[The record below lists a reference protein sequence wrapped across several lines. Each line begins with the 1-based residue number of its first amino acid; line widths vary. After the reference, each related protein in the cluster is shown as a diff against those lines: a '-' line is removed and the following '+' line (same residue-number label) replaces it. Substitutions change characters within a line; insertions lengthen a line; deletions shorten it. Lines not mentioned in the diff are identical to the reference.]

1 MYVDDMVIKIKGDEW
16 FLKDVEET
24 MIWMRNKYET
34 QSEKVCLRSVE
45 RKILRSHCFPWRVE
59 ANPEK
64 LRTLLDLKKSCTVRD
79 VQSLKGK
86 LATLGRFLEKSAE
99 QSLSFY
105 QVVKSDVAWSKEA
118 GEALLNL
125 KDCLRKILILE
136 ILRPNDPLI
145 IYLSTNWDEINAIL
159 IAEREEKQVYFVS
172 RVLQGV
178 ELNYSLIEKLILSLV
193 YVAKR
198 LWSYFQAHPIS
209 VLIG

>member
-24 MIWMRNKYET
+24 MIWMRNEYET

-118 GEALLNL
+118 EEALLNL
-125 KDCLRKILILE
+125 KDRLRKILILE

-198 LWSYFQAHPIS
+198 LRSYFQAHPIS